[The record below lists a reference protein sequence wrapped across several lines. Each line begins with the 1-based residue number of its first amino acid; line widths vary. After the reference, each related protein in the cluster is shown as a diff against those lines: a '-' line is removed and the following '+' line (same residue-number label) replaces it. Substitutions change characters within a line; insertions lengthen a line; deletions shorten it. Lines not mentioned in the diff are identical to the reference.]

1 MAMAPSL
8 ASSRKPDEINED
20 IRLSME
26 AGLKL
31 LISTVDEIDVWC
43 QYQCLG
49 FLPWKKKR
57 RKLQVLL
64 YSLHRQNDIATS
76 CVIAYL
82 ESKMTSI

>member
-31 LISTVDEIDVWC
+31 LISTVDEID
-43 QYQCLG
+43 G
-49 FLPWKKKR
+49 
-57 RKLQVLL
+57 
-64 YSLHRQNDIATS
+64 
-76 CVIAYL
+76 
-82 ESKMTSI
+82 